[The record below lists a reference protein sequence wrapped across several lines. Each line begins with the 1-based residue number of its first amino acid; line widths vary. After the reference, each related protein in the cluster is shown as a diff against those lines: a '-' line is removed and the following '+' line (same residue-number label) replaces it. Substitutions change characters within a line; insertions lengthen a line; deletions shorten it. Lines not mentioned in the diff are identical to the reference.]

1 MENNFINPFFA
12 STQIQNVESTYR
24 VGNLNEMTSNLKSV
38 IFPKTQTLN
47 AIDSVVLVLD
57 VIEDYENLF
66 SKSSIDSINKLVKNA
81 EKFNIPIIFTK
92 WERIENSKIKDVIDK
107 KRPLSYY
114 IKRKSNFIKSIYI
127 PRNVTIIKTKYT
139 DAFAESLN
147 NINLIDLI
155 GNRKNLVICGCWTHA
170 CVRNTCV
177 SAAYNNI
184 FPYVLKDGTNDINI
198 IIDFISKL
206 TINNIYGA
214 VVKDIKFK

>member
-1 MENNFINPFFA
+1 
-12 STQIQNVESTYR
+12 
-24 VGNLNEMTSNLKSV
+24 MTSNLKSV

-107 KRPLSYY
+107 KRPISYY

-139 DAFAESLN
+139 NNKVSLTYLHNYTGYRYTSNDNLNYLPSFQLGSLFFSYQFFQKKN
-147 NINLIDLI
+147 NLDVFYKIN
-155 GNRKNLVICGCWTHA
+155 NL
-170 CVRNTCV
+170 
-177 SAAYNNI
+177 YNNNYQLI
-184 FPYVLKDGTNDINI
+184 INRPIPMINHELGFNLKLN
-198 IIDFISKL
+198 K
-206 TINNIYGA
+206 
-214 VVKDIKFK
+214 